1 MRALDSCEMRCAA
14 LQIFG
19 GVMRAKGCFWTT
31 AEPATRVDY
40 SLVGNIANL
49 IINTTWAKVGMDM
62 LNQGLQSGRF
72 ADRTASVEK
81 AMARLTADAARLK
94 EEGLWDPVTHDRRVS
109 QSLSLSVYLTYIHM
123 YIHIVSNNNRLQ
135 EEVE

>member
-1 MRALDSCEMRCAA
+1 
-14 LQIFG
+14 
-19 GVMRAKGCFWTT
+19 MRAKGCFWTT
-31 AEPATRVDY
+31 AEPGTRVDY

-109 QSLSLSVYLTYIHM
+109 KSLSLS
-123 YIHIVSNNNRLQ
+123 SKQ
-135 EEVE
+135 

>member
-1 MRALDSCEMRCAA
+1 MVLLECAALRCTA
-14 LQIFG
+14 LQIFA

-31 AEPATRVDY
+31 AEPGTRVDY

-109 QSLSLSVYLTYIHM
+109 KSLSLS
-123 YIHIVSNNNRLQ
+123 SKQ
-135 EEVE
+135 

>member
-1 MRALDSCEMRCAA
+1 
-14 LQIFG
+14 
-19 GVMRAKGCFWTT
+19 MRAKGCFWTT
-31 AEPATRVDY
+31 AEPGTRVDY

-81 AMARLTADAARLK
+81 QPFARITPAKICAVQRSAF
-94 EEGLWDPVTHDRRVS
+94 
-109 QSLSLSVYLTYIHM
+109 Q
-123 YIHIVSNNNRLQ
+123 Q
-135 EEVE
+135 